1 MSTTKTVRKQSRP
14 GKPRRGVIAMSVG
27 KKARRPGS
35 MAKRDVDQP
44 AVFDMVEA
52 SLRGLA
58 KVKDIKTTWRAFD
71 RLRYPA
77 PKEYAPAEIIRL
89 REEKLRMSQAAFAL
103 ACNAKLSTL
112 QKWESGV
119 NKPTPPVNRLFQLI
133 ERGGLAFL
141 EGGT

>member
-1 MSTTKTVRKQSRP
+1 MSTTKTVRKQSHR
-14 GKPRRGVIAMSVG
+14 GTARRGAIAVPAE
-27 KKARRPGS
+27 KNIRRPGS
-35 MAKRDVDQP
+35 RSKRGSDQP
-44 AVFDMVEA
+44 AVLDMVEE
-52 SLRGLA
+52 SLRAVG
-58 KVKDIKTTWRAFD
+58 KVKDIKTTLREFD
-71 RLRYPA
+71 HLRYPA
-77 PKEYAPAEIIRL
+77 PKEYAPAEIVRL

-141 EGGT
+141 EGRP

>member
-14 GKPRRGVIAMSVG
+14 GKTRRGVIAVPAG
-27 KKARRPGS
+27 KTVRRPGTT
-35 MAKRDVDQP
+35 AKRASDQP
-44 AVFDMVEA
+44 AVLDMVEA
-52 SLRGLA
+52 SLRGLG
-58 KVKDIKTTWRAFD
+58 KVKDIKTTLREFD

-89 REEKLRMSQAAFAL
+89 REKKLRMSQAAFAL

-141 EGGT
+141 EGRP